1 MQVREL
7 LTVLYFLLRIYS
19 FSDGAVHGI
28 ANYSAWKLVGAQ
40 EFPAVHKY
48 VNRRIFLVYVP
59 FFFLTVLV
67 NIVLIWFHHPAVS
80 TTLVVIAAV
89 LNLLI
94 WIITATLAI
103 PIHKQLDRAKSA
115 ELIGSLVAVH
125 LYLRLIPGM
134 IVMIVTAA
142 MMVQAFR
149 VARS

>member
-7 LTVLYFLLRIYS
+7 LTVLYFSLTIYS
-19 FSDGAVHGI
+19 FSGAAVHGI

-115 ELIGSLVAVH
+115 KLIGRLVAVH

-134 IVMIVTAA
+134 IVMSITAA

>member
-1 MQVREL
+1 LSE
-7 LTVLYFLLRIYS
+7 
-19 FSDGAVHGI
+19 
-28 ANYSAWKLVGAQ
+28 Q
-40 EFPAVHKY
+40 EFPAVHRC

-94 WIITATLAI
+94 WIISATLAI